1 MAGFSRRD
9 FLFGSAAL
17 AGAAAIGVGP
27 SLAAP
32 AGPIKAS
39 DVVTLG
45 RSGVK
50 TSILGLGTGT
60 RGGSEQRAMGS
71 DAFTKMVRGALERGI
86 RFIETAHS
94 YNMHVDVQR
103 ALEGVPRDQ
112 YTLLTKTRAR
122 MPELVEWDINTF
134 RHELNQG
141 SGSGYF
147 DMVLMHCMTAK
158 NWPTDYRPVRDK
170 LLEFKKKGLIRA
182 VGVSC
187 HGWDALVAS
196 AMHEACDDL
205 DVHLVRVNPFGHK
218 MDGKPEDVVKQIE
231 RIKAKGRGVLG
242 MKIYGENGLES
253 REQRVQS
260 IKYALD
266 NGVDAF
272 TIGFSDIKQIEETMQ
287 LVEEASAGG

>member
-9 FLFGSAAL
+9 FLLGSAAL
-17 AGAAAIGVGP
+17 AGAAALGARP

-32 AGPIKAS
+32 AAPVKAS
-39 DVVTLG
+39 DIVTLG

-71 DAFTKMVRGALERGI
+71 EAFTKMLRGALERGI
-86 RFIETAHS
+86 RFIDTAHS
-94 YNMHVDVQR
+94 YKMHVDVQR

-122 MPELVEWDINTF
+122 KPELIEWDMHTF
-134 RHELNQG
+134 RHELNQ
-141 SGSGYF
+141 SGESGYF

-170 LLEFKKKGLIRA
+170 LLEFKKQGLIRA

-196 AMHEACDDL
+196 AMDEECDDL
-205 DVHLVRVNPFGHK
+205 DVHLVRVNPFGHN
-218 MDGKPEDVVKQIE
+218 MDGKPEDVVGQIKQ
-231 RIKAKGRGVLG
+231 IKAKGRGVLG

-253 REQRVQS
+253 REQRLQS
-260 IKYALD
+260 IKFALA

-272 TIGFSDIKQIEETMQ
+272 TIGFSDIKQIEETMELIKQ
-287 LVEEASAGG
+287 AGVSV